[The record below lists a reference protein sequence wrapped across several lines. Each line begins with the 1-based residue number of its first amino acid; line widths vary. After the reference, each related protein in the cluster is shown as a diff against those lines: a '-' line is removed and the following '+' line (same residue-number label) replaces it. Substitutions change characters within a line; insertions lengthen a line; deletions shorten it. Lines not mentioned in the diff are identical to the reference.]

1 MNKHLLL
8 LTVIE
13 TWILAFSSVGWGHP
27 LDPALLDIRE
37 SEGTVVEVLWRL
49 PASQPS
55 NAPIS
60 PVFPERCQELSS
72 PTVSENGQSLTSRW
86 RMDCGNLSLV
96 GEQIGV
102 AGLEV
107 RKTDALVRVRLAD
120 GRLIQTVL
128 RGSQEFLILPE
139 RSGPLDVLGEYLA
152 LGFEHIL
159 TGLDHLLFVFGLIL
173 LVHGWR
179 RLLWTITAFTIGH
192 SITLSLAVL
201 GLVHIPPA
209 PVEVL
214 IALSIFIVAVE
225 ITNDTREQV
234 SWVCRFPWAMALVFG
249 FLHGLGFAGA
259 LAQVGLPDG
268 DIPLALFSFNLG
280 IESGQVLFV
289 GLMLAVR
296 VALINKWPVV
306 RWRKATE
313 LIPAYVIGSLAAM
326 WVFERVWAMA

>member
-1 MNKHLLL
+1 M
-8 LTVIE
+8 
-13 TWILAFSSVGWGHP
+13 
-27 LDPALLDIRE
+27 
-37 SEGTVVEVLWRL
+37 VEVLWRL

-225 ITNDTREQV
+225 ITNDTREQI

-259 LAQVGLPDG
+259 LAQVGLPEG

>member
-1 MNKHLLL
+1 
-8 LTVIE
+8 
-13 TWILAFSSVGWGHP
+13 
-27 LDPALLDIRE
+27 
-37 SEGTVVEVLWRL
+37 
-49 PASQPS
+49 
-55 NAPIS
+55 
-60 PVFPERCQELSS
+60 
-72 PTVSENGQSLTSRW
+72 
-86 RMDCGNLSLV
+86 
-96 GEQIGV
+96 
-102 AGLEV
+102 
-107 RKTDALVRVRLAD
+107 
-120 GRLIQTVL
+120 VL

-139 RSGPLDVLGEYLA
+139 RSGPLDVLDEYLA

-225 ITNDTREQV
+225 ITHDTREQV
-234 SWVCRFPWAMALVFG
+234 SWICRFPWAMALVFG

-306 RWRKATE
+306 RWRKATD